1 MVGKLKLQLGEI
13 GKRSK
18 DEDIKLKQSTN
29 DLDVLFFSASRAQ
42 KRLHEL
48 TDTIFGKD
56 TVVNGATIVK
66 SHGCRIQMKN
76 LWRAMEKI
84 TFEKDKAK
92 RDQAETLLDV
102 ARDGVSFKDYRG
114 IGEGI
119 EALCRSSKI
128 SMVRIKDRIS
138 KPETATPT
146 GWADVF

>member
-18 DEDIKLKQSTN
+18 DEDIKFQQSTN
-29 DLDVLFFSASRAQ
+29 DLDVLFLSASRAQ
-42 KRLHEL
+42 KKLHEF

-56 TVVNGATIVK
+56 TVVHGAAIVK

-119 EALCRSSKI
+119 EALCRSPKI

-138 KPETATPT
+138 NPEFP
-146 GWADVF
+146 FILKKLK